1 MLIKSAVVTISA
13 LVVAA
18 AASQM
23 LPWWDVQAEQ
33 AAEQTAEPVIDQ
45 VANNRDIYDPSNV
58 IVAHSEQVSGDVQIG
73 GTVVP
78 VRKVTLTAQI
88 PGSIRYIAGKAGMSV
103 RANHV
108 LVAVNR
114 EQILAQRNAA
124 IAQFQRAQAELANAE
139 MQHRRQLYLTR
150 NGRSRNDM
158 GGFMPFGM
166 DRMMNVMGGGPSSVE
181 RRAEV
186 FDSRTGI
193 TKAHNAILAA
203 RSRIEEIDAAIAD
216 SDSRAPFDGV
226 IFEKLVEVGDT
237 VQPGQPLLVLADL
250 SRLQVET
257 DIPASLVGSLRRGSP
272 LELRLESVDE
282 PVMARVAQVFPMADR
297 VRHTVRVKIDLPP
310 GVPATAGMYAEI
322 NVPADEMVAQAFYP
336 VVPEG
341 ALTYRGG
348 LPMVQVLGDDGGAR
362 LRLVRLGE
370 KTESGIS
377 VVSGLRDGER
387 VLVDSVQYSAN

>member
-13 LVVAA
+13 LAVAA
-18 AASQM
+18 VASQT

-33 AAEQTAEPVIDQ
+33 AIEPMAASADE
-45 VANNRDIYDPSNV
+45 IYDPSNV
-58 IVAHSEQVSGDVQIG
+58 IIAHSEQVSTDVQIG

-103 RANHV
+103 RANNV

-139 MQHRRQLYLTR
+139 MQHRRQMYLTR
-150 NGRSRNDM
+150 NGRSNNDM

-166 DRMMNVMGGGPSSVE
+166 DRMMNGAMGGGPSKAE

-186 FDSRTGI
+186 FDSRTSI
-193 TKAHNAILAA
+193 TKAHNAITAA

-237 VQPGQPLLVLADL
+237 VQPGQALLVLADL

-257 DIPASLVGSLRRGSP
+257 DIPASLVRSLRRGSA

-282 PVMARVAQVFPMADR
+282 PIMARVAQVFPMADR

-310 GVPATAGMYAEI
+310 GVPATAGMYAEVS
-322 NVPADEMVAQAFYP
+322 VPGDEMVARESYP

-348 LPMVQVLGDDGGAR
+348 LPMVQVLGKDGDAR

-370 KTESGIS
+370 KTESGIA
-377 VVSGLRDGER
+377 VVSGLKDGER